1 MTSSCPSLQPNQLW
15 ERSSSLYKRRGE
27 FEASFYHSFF
37 LHLPGYFCF
46 SFLRH
51 PDISWTCPTTGKV
64 GLSAKSSEVFPTM
77 VTQTARCE
85 SIPFYLSTIYL
96 QTPSKSM
103 APSHLSSHR
112 RLLGLVGTWQ
122 MGTIGKRTP
131 RSQLLALSDFT
142 ACKID
147 LIVCKNS
154 LFL

>member
-27 FEASFYHSFF
+27 FEASFHLSFF
-37 LHLPGYFCF
+37 WGLLGHFSF

-77 VTQTARCE
+77 ATQTARCE
-85 SIPFYLSTIYL
+85 SLPFYLSSIYL

-103 APSHLSSHR
+103 APSPLSSHR

-122 MGTIGKRTP
+122 MGTIGKRTLH
-131 RSQLLALSDFT
+131 SQLLALSDFT
-142 ACKID
+142 ACK
-147 LIVCKNS
+147 LVLKK
-154 LFL
+154 